1 MTPLST
7 RELDLL
13 GAARRA
19 VLATTARDGSA
30 RLVPI
35 AFVIADAHGEDDL
48 VLYSA
53 LDEKPKSVA
62 DPRDL
67 ARVRDIEERPG
78 VVVLVDVWSEDWAAL
93 GWIRLLGKARLVGPD
108 EEPTEHSRAVSLL
121 RAKYVQYANHRLERR
136 PMIRV
141 QIERATSWFASP

>member
-1 MTPLST
+1 M
-7 RELDLL
+7 
-13 GAARRA
+13 
-19 VLATTARDGSA
+19 
-30 RLVPI
+30 PI

-121 RAKYVQYANHRLERR
+121 RAKYVQYANNRLERR